1 MPITKSDSDAPNNV
15 ANNDKNEN
23 NKDNVSI
30 DAANIGGPLPG
41 RVICKEDLVITIDG
55 IDIKQQ
61 PTPSSVKSKMEG
73 TRPVIG
79 PKPTGLINKV
89 FFIFLDNILLS
100 LLNIFYS

>member
-1 MPITKSDSDAPNNV
+1 MPIKKSDSDANA

-23 NKDNVSI
+23 KNEEEI
-30 DAANIGGPLPG
+30 DASNRGGPLPG

-61 PTPSSVKSKMEG
+61 PTTSSAKSKMEG

-89 FFIFLDNILLS
+89 FMK
-100 LLNIFYS
+100 IFYS